1 MDDFDE
7 LVEILNIPPNRRS
20 KCQLQLIFD
29 RLRSV
34 DSLNSV
40 RDSELKRAC
49 ERAKFRYV
57 DGHTILYKKGDHVDE
72 WFVLLV
78 GSVFING
85 SMFFPVTSVG
95 LGNLGEKRSN
105 QCFVLEPSQLIV
117 IDLKYPVRREKL
129 MEAPDSPE
137 KTLMNTTSE
146 YFSSSH
152 DSHSANSMGKAGQ
165 FISGTSNRSSKSSLS
180 SSSP

>member
-72 WFVLLV
+72 WFVLQEIDTFSHKESFV
-78 GSVFING
+78 SHFIIR
-85 SMFFPVTSVG
+85 FP
-95 LGNLGEKRSN
+95 LR
-105 QCFVLEPSQLIV
+105 I
-117 IDLKYPVRREKL
+117 
-129 MEAPDSPE
+129 
-137 KTLMNTTSE
+137 TLLTYIFT
-146 YFSSSH
+146 
-152 DSHSANSMGKAGQ
+152 
-165 FISGTSNRSSKSSLS
+165 
-180 SSSP
+180 